1 MPLSPQGSGTQPALV
16 ALILSILA
24 GAVWQNF
31 GQDMLFIPSH
41 LLSAVM
47 SVSVPIAFFLM
58 GREQGGAPKLLRRGT
73 TLLSIAALPM
83 LIANGMYLLSY
94 KSADGAAA
102 DIGGIF
108 IMLLGWA
115 ALVVTSIALT
125 VSSSSTKTHQAAR

>member
-1 MPLSPQGSGTQPALV
+1 
-16 ALILSILA
+16 
-24 GAVWQNF
+24 
-31 GQDMLFIPSH
+31 
-41 LLSAVM
+41 M

-58 GREQGGAPKLLRRGT
+58 GRKQGGAPKLLRRGT